1 MSNKQLSEIL
11 DKDPAIRCVHPVLRY
26 CQLHTSPVEKA
37 RHTAY
42 RQGNGRQ
49 QKSDSHRLDGTKEL
63 RNMSRKDIYQLL
75 DVLKEYQSLGIA
87 EQIDYDKF
95 YLYSIITHSTAIEG
109 STVTEIEN
117 QLLFDEGIT
126 AKGRTLQEQMMNLD
140 LKAAYEK
147 SRILATHHVP
157 ITIDL
162 LTSLAA
168 IVMKNTGSNYK
179 TVLGDFSSANGD
191 LRLLNVRAGTE
202 GKSYLNFQKVP
213 ARLKEFCEWLNEE
226 RSKVERGNVIDA
238 YALSFDAHFRLVT
251 IHPWADGNGRMS
263 RLLMNHLQ
271 FEYQL
276 IPMKVM
282 KEQKAEY
289 IQSLV
294 DAREQDDIS
303 IFRRVMFDLHIRNLQ
318 QEIGQFRESME
329 QDVIGDKQKNVTDV
343 TDRQHAIINLVKEHI
358 NMTTTQMAE
367 RLGVTKRTILR
378 DIEALKA
385 KGLIIRVGSEKT
397 GYWELKQ
404 QLS

>member
-1 MSNKQLSEIL
+1 
-11 DKDPAIRCVHPVLRY
+11 
-26 CQLHTSPVEKA
+26 
-37 RHTAY
+37 
-42 RQGNGRQ
+42 
-49 QKSDSHRLDGTKEL
+49 
-63 RNMSRKDIYQLL
+63 MSRKAIHQLL

-162 LTSLAA
+162 LKSLAA

-179 TVLGDFSSANGD
+179 TALGDFSSANGD

-226 RSKVERGNVIDA
+226 RSKLERGNVIDA

-289 IQSLV
+289 IQALV

-303 IFRRVMFDLHIRNLQ
+303 VFRRVMFDLHIRNLQ
-318 QEIGQFRESME
+318 QEIEQFRKSME
-329 QDVIGDKQKNVTDV
+329 QDVIGDKHKNVTDV
-343 TDRQHAIINLVKEHI
+343 TDRQHAIINLVKDHA

-378 DIEALKA
+378 DIEALKE

-397 GYWELKQ
+397 GYWELK
-404 QLS
+404 

>member
-1 MSNKQLSEIL
+1 
-11 DKDPAIRCVHPVLRY
+11 
-26 CQLHTSPVEKA
+26 
-37 RHTAY
+37 
-42 RQGNGRQ
+42 
-49 QKSDSHRLDGTKEL
+49 
-63 RNMSRKDIYQLL
+63 MSRNAIHQLL

-87 EQIDYDKF
+87 QQIDYDKF

-147 SRILATHHVP
+147 SRILATHHVT

-162 LTSLAA
+162 LKSLAA

-213 ARLKEFCEWLNEE
+213 TRLKEFCEWLNEE

-289 IQSLV
+289 IQALV

-303 IFRRVMFDLHIRNLQ
+303 VFRRVMFDLHIRNLQ
-318 QEIGQFRESME
+318 QEIEQFRKSME
-329 QDVIGDKQKNVTDV
+329 QDVIGDKHKNVTDV
-343 TDRQHAIINLVKEHI
+343 TDRQHAIINLVKDHA

-378 DIEALKA
+378 DIEALKE

-397 GYWELKQ
+397 GYWELK
-404 QLS
+404 

>member
-1 MSNKQLSEIL
+1 
-11 DKDPAIRCVHPVLRY
+11 
-26 CQLHTSPVEKA
+26 
-37 RHTAY
+37 
-42 RQGNGRQ
+42 
-49 QKSDSHRLDGTKEL
+49 
-63 RNMSRKDIYQLL
+63 MSRNAIHKLL

-162 LTSLAA
+162 LKSLAA

-213 ARLKEFCEWLNEE
+213 ARLKEFCEWLNEA
-226 RSKVERGNVIDA
+226 RSKVERGDVIDA

-289 IQSLV
+289 IQALV

-303 IFRRVMFDLHIRNLQ
+303 VFRRVMFDLHIRNLQ
-318 QEIGQFRESME
+318 QEIGQFRKSME

-343 TDRQHAIINLVKEHI
+343 TDRQHAIINLIKEHT

-378 DIEALKA
+378 DIEALKE

-397 GYWELKQ
+397 GYWELK
-404 QLS
+404 

>member
-1 MSNKQLSEIL
+1 
-11 DKDPAIRCVHPVLRY
+11 
-26 CQLHTSPVEKA
+26 
-37 RHTAY
+37 
-42 RQGNGRQ
+42 
-49 QKSDSHRLDGTKEL
+49 
-63 RNMSRKDIYQLL
+63 MSRNAIHQLL

-162 LTSLAA
+162 LKSLAA

-226 RSKVERGNVIDA
+226 RSKVERGDVIDA

-289 IQSLV
+289 IQALV
-294 DAREQDDIS
+294 DAREQNDIS
-303 IFRRVMFDLHIRNLQ
+303 VFRRVMFDLHIRNLQ
-318 QEIGQFRESME
+318 QEIGQFRKSME

-343 TDRQHAIINLVKEHI
+343 TDRQHAIINLVKEHT

-378 DIEALKA
+378 DIEALKK

-397 GYWELKQ
+397 GCWELK
-404 QLS
+404 

>member
-1 MSNKQLSEIL
+1 
-11 DKDPAIRCVHPVLRY
+11 
-26 CQLHTSPVEKA
+26 
-37 RHTAY
+37 
-42 RQGNGRQ
+42 
-49 QKSDSHRLDGTKEL
+49 
-63 RNMSRKDIYQLL
+63 MSRKAIHQLL

-162 LTSLAA
+162 LKSLAA

-226 RSKVERGNVIDA
+226 RSKVERGDVIDA

-289 IQSLV
+289 IQALV

-303 IFRRVMFDLHIRNLQ
+303 VFRRVMFDLHIRNLQ
-318 QEIGQFRESME
+318 QEIEQFRKSME
-329 QDVIGDKQKNVTDV
+329 QDVNGDKHKNVTDV
-343 TDRQHAIINLVKEHI
+343 TDRQHAIINLVKDHA

-378 DIEALKA
+378 DIEALKE

-397 GYWELKQ
+397 GYWELK
-404 QLS
+404 

>member
-1 MSNKQLSEIL
+1 MNRK
-11 DKDPAIRCVHPVLRY
+11 AIH
-26 CQLHTSPVEKA
+26 
-37 RHTAY
+37 
-42 RQGNGRQ
+42 
-49 QKSDSHRLDGTKEL
+49 
-63 RNMSRKDIYQLL
+63 QLL

-162 LTSLAA
+162 LKSLAA

-226 RSKVERGNVIDA
+226 RSKVEIDDVIDA

-289 IQSLV
+289 IQALV
-294 DAREQDDIS
+294 DAREQNDIS
-303 IFRRVMFDLHIRNLQ
+303 VFRRVMFDLHIRNLQ
-318 QEIGQFRESME
+318 QEIGQFRKSME

-343 TDRQHAIINLVKEHI
+343 TDRQHAIISLVKDYA

-378 DIEALKA
+378 DIEALKE

-397 GYWELKQ
+397 GYWELK
-404 QLS
+404 

>member
-1 MSNKQLSEIL
+1 
-11 DKDPAIRCVHPVLRY
+11 
-26 CQLHTSPVEKA
+26 
-37 RHTAY
+37 
-42 RQGNGRQ
+42 
-49 QKSDSHRLDGTKEL
+49 
-63 RNMSRKDIYQLL
+63 MSRKAIHQLL

-162 LTSLAA
+162 LKSLAA

-179 TVLGDFSSANGD
+179 TALGDFSSANGD

-226 RSKVERGNVIDA
+226 RSKVERGDVIDA

-289 IQSLV
+289 IQALV

-303 IFRRVMFDLHIRNLQ
+303 VFRRVMFDLHIRNLQ
-318 QEIGQFRESME
+318 QEIEQFRKSME
-329 QDVIGDKQKNVTDV
+329 QDVNGDKHKNVTDV
-343 TDRQHAIINLVKEHI
+343 TDRQHAIINLVKDHA

-378 DIEALKA
+378 DIEALKE

-397 GYWELKQ
+397 GYWELK
-404 QLS
+404 